1 MKNRVSR
8 EKKKHTVDSQKAK
21 RETKYKRKSWNY
33 KMKKKKNKIN
43 GKTRF
48 KIIINTYLPVIPFN
62 FKGLPAPIKR
72 YRVIDW
78 NKKKKIEPTI
88 CCLQA
93 THFRA
98 KDTCRLKNIFHVS
111 GNDKKLGF
119 AILISDKIDFERKAI
134 KEKDGYYIM
143 IKEYK

>member
-72 YRVIDW
+72 YRVVDW
-78 NKKKKIEPTI
+78 N
-88 CCLQA
+88 
-93 THFRA
+93 
-98 KDTCRLKNIFHVS
+98 
-111 GNDKKLGF
+111 
-119 AILISDKIDFERKAI
+119 
-134 KEKDGYYIM
+134 
-143 IKEYK
+143 